1 MVDTFS
7 GIDQFL
13 KDLVIGLG
21 LPPAFVGVLLKFAAA
36 AVLGTVSF
44 SLAIF
49 LIWVERKLVARIQD
63 RLGPNRVGP
72 FGLLQTIADAMKL
85 LTQEVLIPDGADRLV
100 FRLAPPAGVGPVGA
114 GWAG

>member
-13 KDLVIGLG
+13 KDLLIGLG
-21 LPPAFVGVLLKFAAA
+21 WQPAFVAMLLKFAAA
-36 AVLGTVSF
+36 AVLGTISV

-72 FGLLQTIADAMKL
+72 FGLPATIADAMKL
-85 LTQEVLIPDGADRLV
+85 LTKEVLIPDGADRVVSVPAPLLV
-100 FRLAPPAGVGPVGA
+100 V
-114 GWAG
+114 